1 MEIYKQEGSKYWT
14 ADFFVNGRRVRKS
27 TKQTT
32 RTKAMEVGTRMKDQ
46 TQRREPPTRTTVV
59 PTLKEFMVKTFV
71 PTIESSTLSEKSKLY
86 YKGGWKLLSA
96 ALIDDET
103 RLEEMRLDHITTT
116 LADALEL
123 PHSGSNQNMALRTLR
138 RALSMAV
145 DNKLITAAPRVKLR
159 EEHQRTAV
167 WDSATEA
174 LFLSKA
180 KGLLRDVF
188 VIIQDSGMR
197 PDEVLRL
204 RTKDVLWE
212 KSLIHVPN
220 GKTKRSTRYVPLSD
234 RVRKILTGKVS
245 WNEYVFPARSE
256 SGHKSHTA
264 IEKPFRNLRK
274 KLKLDKDLVLYSGR
288 HTFAT
293 DILDRT
299 GNIKLVGD
307 LLGHASPVTTARYLH
322 PSLKGVAG
330 LVNDRN
336 MTRSAEV
343 LAGQCHIPRHSRRSA
358 MTEVAVSC

>member
-1 MEIYKQEGSKYWT
+1 MELYKQKGSKYWT

-32 RTKAMEVGTRMKDQ
+32 RSKAQEVGMRMKDQ
-46 TQRREPPTRTTVV
+46 AQRREEPTRTTVV
-59 PTLKEFMVKTFV
+59 PTLREFMVKTFV
-71 PTIESSTLSEKSKLY
+71 PTIKSSTLSDKSKLY
-86 YKGGWKLLSA
+86 YQGGWKLLQA
-96 ALIDDET
+96 AVIEDET
-103 RLEEMRLDHITTT
+103 RLEDLRLDHITTT
-116 LADALEL
+116 LADALEI

-138 RALSMAV
+138 RALSLALEK
-145 DNKLITAAPRVKLR
+145 KLITVAPKVKLR
-159 EEHQRTAV
+159 YENQRTVV

-188 VIIQDSGMR
+188 ILIQDTGMR

-204 RTKDVLWE
+204 RKKDILW
-212 KSLIHVPN
+212 KKALIHIPK
-220 GKTKRSTRYVPLSD
+220 GKTKRSTRHVPLSD
-234 RVRKILTGKVS
+234 RVRDILTRRVS
-245 WNEYVFPARSE
+245 WNEYVFPARSK

-264 IEKPFRNLRK
+264 IEKPFRNLRR
-274 KLKLDKDLVLYSGR
+274 KLKLDPDLVLYSGR

-293 DILDRT
+293 DMLDRT
-299 GNIKLVGD
+299 GNLKLVGD
-307 LLGHASPVTTARYLH
+307 LLGHASLVTTARYLH

-343 LAGQCHIPRHSRRSA
+343 LAGQCHIPRH
-358 MTEVAVSC
+358 TEAVLQ